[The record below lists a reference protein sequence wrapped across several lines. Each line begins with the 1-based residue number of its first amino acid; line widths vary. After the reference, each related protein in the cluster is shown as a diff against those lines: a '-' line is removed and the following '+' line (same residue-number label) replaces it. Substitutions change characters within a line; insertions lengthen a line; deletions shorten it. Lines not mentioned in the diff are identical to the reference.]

1 MRGLVA
7 AFARHRIAPNLL
19 MVIMLFSGLTVSGR
33 IEKRFFPEFA
43 VQVVTVRVAWRG
55 AAAEDVYDSVLT
67 PLENSLRDVPDVK
80 EMYSYAYDGNGS
92 VILEFPDRHDID
104 KAADDVRRYL
114 ERAAASLPSDAEAP
128 EISFAEVRQNVS
140 SIALTGDGARE
151 IQPLARQLEDKLARL
166 DVGNVSVRGLPT
178 DEIRVRFDQR
188 QLSELGLTIGDV
200 AAQIGRRNVDV
211 SAGDVGGAGNKR
223 LLRTLEK
230 RQDLLGIGEL
240 EILGQGGASYRLGD
254 IASIERAP
262 GDDEKTILFNG
273 KPAVEFRIDQ
283 KPGGSA
289 LETGRRVREWRDKEA
304 AKLPPSMRLTIHSER
319 WLAIESR
326 MDLLLKNLLQGLV
339 LVLAFLFLFL
349 RASVAFWVAAG
360 IPASFMVGLTA
371 LFFLGGSINM
381 LTLFAFIMVTGIVVD
396 DAIVVGENAAHRLK
410 NGDSPVRAAI
420 MGARE
425 MLPAVVASSFTT
437 VGAFMPLLLIGGPI
451 GAIIFEI
458 PLVVICVLLA
468 SVFECFLVLPG
479 HLLGSF
485 RRIGKRE
492 TGKMRAAMERGIDHF
507 QEVVFRRWVARAIRY
522 RGATVAAAF
531 ALLIASVAM
540 FVGGAVK
547 YRFFPA
553 AELNNV
559 RAQAAFVA
567 GTPRAEVEQFAG
579 EIVRAL
585 QDAEASFK
593 GEENLLRYY
602 TVYQALNAGDQ
613 GDGQSGDEF
622 VEVLAEL
629 SPSEER
635 RILASEFALAW
646 QERVRTPA
654 GVEKFSVRARGGGP
668 PGEDLQVRLTG
679 GKTPDALKQ
688 SSLALQEEM
697 AKLPGLSQP
706 RDDMAFGKKQAVFS
720 LTPLGHS
727 LGLTA
732 EGIAAQLRDA
742 FSGRHVQTF
751 YEGVDEIDL
760 RVMLSSGDTLRD
772 FSSFRVRLPNGGYA
786 ALADVADVSNRRGFD
801 VLQRFNARLGVNV
814 VADVDFVA
822 TDAQQVQR
830 ALREDILPKIT
841 ERFGVEWSFEG
852 KNADERETVAD
863 MKLGLLVAAILI
875 YTILAAV
882 FSSWT
887 FPLVIILTAPL
898 SVIGAIFGHALMGYE
913 MSILSAFGVFTL
925 NGIVINDAI
934 ILVRDYLLRRKTPG
948 GKGCDELITDT
959 ACRRFRAV
967 MLTSLTTVGGL
978 SPLMFETST
987 QAQFLIPMAI
997 SVCFGL
1003 MFATLLILFVVP
1015 AYMSYHESAAGLLS
1029 RLRPETPSPSPAR

>member
-1 MRGLVA
+1 MRGLIA
-7 AFARHRIAPNLL
+7 SFAQHRIAPTLL
-19 MVIMLFSGLTVSGR
+19 MAVMIFSGITVAGR
-33 IEKRFFPEFA
+33 IEKRFFPSFE
-43 VQVVTVRVAWRG
+43 VQFITVSVAWRG
-55 AAAEDVYDSVLT
+55 AAADDVYDSVLT
-67 PLENSLRDVPDVK
+67 PLENSLRNVPDVK
-80 EMYSYAYDGNGS
+80 KMNSYAYDGSGS
-92 VILEFPDRHDID
+92 VVLEFPDGHDIN

-114 ERAAASLPSDAEAP
+114 ERAEGSLPSAAEKP
-128 EISFAEVRQNVS
+128 RVILEEWHQPVTSV
-140 SIALTGDGARE
+140 ALSGNSVRE
-151 IQPLARQLEDKLARL
+151 IQPLARRIESQLADL
-166 DVGNVSVRGLPT
+166 DIGNINVRGLPT
-178 DEIRVRFDQR
+178 DEIRVLFDQR
-188 QLSELGLTIGDV
+188 QLSELDLTIGDV

-230 RQDLLGIGEL
+230 RQDLLGIATL
-240 EILGQGGASYRLGD
+240 EILGRGGGTFRLGD
-254 IASIERAP
+254 IARIERVP
-262 GDDEKTILFNG
+262 GDGERTILLNG

-289 LETGRRVREWRDKEA
+289 LKTGRQVREWHEKEA
-304 AKLPPSMRLTIHSER
+304 GKLPPSVSLVLHSER

-326 MDLLLKNLLQGLV
+326 MDLLIKNMLQGLV

-410 NGDSPVRAAI
+410 NGDPPARAAI
-420 MGARE
+420 LGAKE
-425 MLPAVVASSFTT
+425 MLPAVTASSFTT
-437 VGAFMPLLLIGGPI
+437 VGAFMPLLIIGGPI

-479 HLLGSF
+479 HLFGSF
-485 RRIGKRE
+485 RRLNKEPGAARQ
-492 TGKMRAAMERGIDHF
+492 KMEAGITHF
-507 QEVVFRRWVARAIRY
+507 QDVIFRRWVTRAIKY
-522 RGATVAAAF
+522 RGATVAAG
-531 ALLIASVAM
+531 VAM
-540 FVGGAVK
+540 LIFSVSLFVSGAVK
-547 YRFFPA
+547 YRFFPQ

-567 GTPRAEVEQFAG
+567 GSPRENIEEFAE
-579 EIVRAL
+579 EILRGLRGA
-585 QDAEASFK
+585 AASFED
-593 GEENLLRYY
+593 EENLLRHYNVYY
-602 TVYQALNAGDQ
+602 GINSHDDSSST
-613 GDGQSGDEF
+613 GDEF
-622 VEVLAEL
+622 VEVVAEL

-635 RILASEFALAW
+635 RVLASEFARAW
-646 QERVRTPA
+646 QRRVRKPA
-654 GVEKFSVRARGGGP
+654 GVEKFSIRARGGGP
-668 PGEDLQVRLTG
+668 PGEDLQILLSG
-679 GKTPDALKQ
+679 GKGPAELKQ
-688 SSLALQEEM
+688 ASLDLQDELL
-697 AKLPGLSQP
+697 KIPGVSTP

-720 LTPLGHS
+720 LTPLGHA

-732 EGIAAQLRDA
+732 EEIAGQLRDA
-742 FSGRHVQTF
+742 FNGRFVQTF

-760 RVMLSSGDTLRD
+760 RVMLRSGDTLRD
-772 FSSFRVRLPNGGYA
+772 FSSFQVRLPGGGYA
-786 ALADVADVSNRRGFD
+786 ALADVATVDNRRGFD
-801 VLQRFNARLGVNV
+801 VLQRYNSRLGVNV
-814 VADVDFVA
+814 IADIDFTA
-822 TDAQQVQR
+822 TDMQKVQGL
-830 ALREDILPKIT
+830 LRDEVLPKIT
-841 ERFGVEWSFEG
+841 ERHGVSWSFEG

-863 MKLGLLVAAILI
+863 MRLGLLLAAIII

-898 SVIGAIFGHALMGYE
+898 SVIGAILGHAIMGYD

-934 ILVRDYLLRRKTPG
+934 ILVRDYLLRLKKAG
-948 GKGCDELITDT
+948 DNADFNKLITDT

-967 MLTSLTTVGGL
+967 LLTSLTTVGGL

-1003 MFATLLILFVVP
+1003 MFATVLILFLVP
-1015 AYMSYHESAAGLLS
+1015 AYMSYHESLS
-1029 RLRPETPSPSPAR
+1029 RFFRRTPAAPLAADVR

>member
-7 AFARHRIAPNLL
+7 SFAQHRIAPNLL
-19 MVIMLFSGLTVSGR
+19 MMIMLFSGLTVAGR
-33 IEKRFFPEFA
+33 IEKRFFPEFE
-43 VQVVTVRVAWRG
+43 VQIVSVRVAWRG

-67 PLENSLRDVPDVK
+67 PLENSLRDVPDLK
-80 EMYSYAYDGNGS
+80 DMYSYAYDGNGS
-92 VILEFPDRHDID
+92 VILEFPDRHDLN

-114 ERAAASLPSDAEAP
+114 ERAAASLPSGAEAP
-128 EISFAEVRQNVS
+128 EISFYEGRQS
-140 SIALTGDGARE
+140 ILSIALSGDGARE
-151 IQPLARQLEDKLARL
+151 IQPLARQLEAKLARL

-188 QLSELGLTIGDV
+188 QLSALGLTIGDV

-223 LLRTLEK
+223 LLRTLQK
-230 RQDLLGIGEL
+230 RQDLLGIAGL
-240 EILGQGGASYRLGD
+240 EILGRGGAIFRLGD
-254 IASIERAP
+254 IAHIERIA
-262 GDDEKTILFNG
+262 GDDEQTILFNG
-273 KPAVEFRIDQ
+273 KPAVEFRISQ

-289 LETGRRVREWRDKEA
+289 LESGRRVQQWRDEEA
-304 AKLPPSMRLTIHSER
+304 AKLPPSMQLTIHSER

-410 NGDSPVRAAI
+410 NGDPPARAAI

-485 RRIGKRE
+485 RRINKRE
-492 TGKMRAAMERGIDHF
+492 TSKMRARMESGITHF
-507 QEVVFRRWVARAIRY
+507 QDVIFRRWLERALRY
-522 RGATVAAAF
+522 RGATVAAGF
-531 ALLIASVAM
+531 AMLILSISM

-553 AELNNV
+553 AELNYV

-567 GTPRAEVEQFAG
+567 GTPREEVAQFA
-579 EIVRAL
+579 EEMLRAL
-585 QDAEASFK
+585 QDTATGFAD
-593 GEENLLRYY
+593 EENLLRNY
-602 TVYQALNAGDQ
+602 TIYNALNAGEEGNSQ
-613 GDGQSGDEF
+613 TGDEF

-635 RILASEFALAW
+635 RVLAGEFARAW
-646 QERVRTPA
+646 QKRVREPA
-654 GVEKFSVRARGGGP
+654 GLEKFSVRSRGGGP
-668 PGEDLQVRLTG
+668 PGEDLQIRLTG
-679 GKTPDALKQ
+679 GGSPDALKQ
-688 SSLALQEEM
+688 ASLELQNEIL
-697 AKLPGLSQP
+697 KVQGLSQP
-706 RDDMAFGKKQAVFS
+706 RDDMAFGKKQAIFS

-732 EGIAAQLRDA
+732 QEIAGQLRDA
-742 FSGRHVQTF
+742 FSGRFVQTF
-751 YEGVDEIDL
+751 YEGVDEIEL

-772 FSSFRVRLPNGGYA
+772 FSSFQVRLPDGGYA
-786 ALADVADVSNRRGFD
+786 ALADIAEVNNRRGFD
-801 VLQRFNARLGVNV
+801 VLQRYNARLGVNV
-814 VADVDFVA
+814 IADVDFAA
-822 TDAQQVQR
+822 TDVQQVQR
-830 ALREDILPKIT
+830 TLRENILPKIT
-841 ERFGVEWSFEG
+841 ERFGVSWSFEG
-852 KNADERETVAD
+852 KNADERQTVAD

-898 SVIGAIFGHALMGYE
+898 SIIGAILGHALMGYE

-925 NGIVINDAI
+925 NGIVITMRLFLCAI
-934 ILVRDYLLRRKTPG
+934 ICCAAKRRTANKRTNFARNYFLRR
-948 GKGCDELITDT
+948 L
-959 ACRRFRAV
+959 RRRRN
-967 MLTSLTTVGGL
+967 S
-978 SPLMFETST
+978 
-987 QAQFLIPMAI
+987 
-997 SVCFGL
+997 
-1003 MFATLLILFVVP
+1003 FASNRHGDL
-1015 AYMSYHESAAGLLS
+1015 
-1029 RLRPETPSPSPAR
+1029 